1 MCVVID
7 LELLRL
13 DVLGA
18 AAPLD
23 TLPVALVGVVALI
36 AAASGWR
43 GRVGPPPRRGP
54 RTPTALGDIFSATGE
69 KTPPKAR
76 G

>member
-18 AAPLD
+18 AAPMD
-23 TLPVALVGVVALI
+23 TLAAALLGVVALI

-43 GRVGPPPRRGP
+43 GRVGPRAPRRRDPQP
-54 RTPTALGDIFSATGE
+54 R
-69 KTPPKAR
+69 R
-76 G
+76 